1 MPSDTTIAPHPSHLS
16 HLSVADYTVKTLMN
30 AVWHRFLKP
39 FYRKEPVSSFILTV
53 GAVDVALG
61 GLGSYSSLLLLGMGT
76 MTGAIALRWW
86 QSQRADKHRPQESL
100 PEYYL
105 APGVSS
111 QPLPRLN
118 PSKHRR

>member
-1 MPSDTTIAPHPSHLS
+1 
-16 HLSVADYTVKTLMN
+16 MN
-30 AVWHRFLKP
+30 AVWHRFFKP

-86 QSQRADKHRPQESL
+86 QSQQSDRRRPQESL
-100 PEYYL
+100 AEYYL
-105 APGVSS
+105 TPGVGPE
-111 QPLPRLN
+111 PLPRLN